1 MTECGLTIGSLRA
14 FRAAALALLVGAT
27 LSSAAV
33 AQSDNAVN
41 GQNGTGQNGTGQ
53 NGTGQTQAA
62 QGAAASSGTDQG
74 SRMQVTRIGLVDLD
88 GVLRQ
93 SSGTAKVRQLLDEQ
107 RLTFQEEFTQREA
120 ELQATEKALQADR
133 ELLSEDAFNER
144 LKAFEDEVAEV
155 QRQIQ
160 YRRQALDRAFQE
172 AQRNLRGLALDIV
185 KQIASERKL
194 DLILSQESAL
204 IFLPTLNISEEV
216 LARLDERTRNARI
229 EIKVGAD
236 E

>member
-53 NGTGQTQAA
+53 IGTGQTQAA
-62 QGAAASSGTDQG
+62 PGAAASSGADQG

-194 DLILSQESAL
+194 DLVLSQESAL

>member
-1 MTECGLTIGSLRA
+1 MSQCFLIIGPIWA
-14 FRAAALALLVGAT
+14 FRAVGLALFVSAT
-27 LSSAAV
+27 LSSV
-33 AQSDNAVN
+33 VFAQSDDAVN
-41 GQNGTGQNGTGQ
+41 NQIEI
-53 NGTGQTQAA
+53 GQTLAPP
-62 QGAAASSGTDQG
+62 GAGASSETDQG

-120 ELQATEKALQADR
+120 KLLATEKALQADK
-133 ELLSEDAFNER
+133 ELLSEDAFNGR

-172 AQRNLRGLALDIV
+172 AQRNLRGIALDIV

-194 DLILSQESAL
+194 GLVLSQESAL
-204 IFLPTLNISEEV
+204 IFLPALNISEEV
-216 LARLDERTRNARI
+216 LVRLDERTKNARI

>member
-1 MTECGLTIGSLRA
+1 MVVIYRVKIGSFLT
-14 FRAAALALLVGAT
+14 FWTTVLFLLVGAKLASVAT
-27 LSSAAV
+27 AQTETVIDGQNESGQKVEMSSAA
-33 AQSDNAVN
+33 SMI
-41 GQNGTGQNGTGQ
+41 
-53 NGTGQTQAA
+53 
-62 QGAAASSGTDQG
+62 GTDQG
-74 SRMQVTRIGLVDLD
+74 LQVEVTRIGLVDLD

-93 SSGTAKVRQLLDEQ
+93 SSGTAKVRRLLDEQ
-107 RLTFQEEFTQREA
+107 RLTFREEFTQREA
-120 ELQATEKALQADR
+120 KLQTSEKMLQADR
-133 ELLSEDAFNER
+133 ELLSEEAFNER

-194 DLILSQESAL
+194 DLVLSQESAL

>member
-41 GQNGTGQNGTGQ
+41 GQIGTGQNGTGQ
-53 NGTGQTQAA
+53 IGTGQTQAA

-194 DLILSQESAL
+194 DLVLSQESAL

>member
-53 NGTGQTQAA
+53 TQAA
-62 QGAAASSGTDQG
+62 PGAAASSGTDQG

-88 GVLRQ
+88 GVLRR

-185 KQIASERKL
+185 KQIASELKL
-194 DLILSQESAL
+194 DLVLSQESAL

>member
-41 GQNGTGQNGTGQ
+41 GQIGTGQNGTGQ
-53 NGTGQTQAA
+53 IGTGQTQAA
-62 QGAAASSGTDQG
+62 PGAAASSGADQG

-194 DLILSQESAL
+194 DLVLSQESAL

>member
-41 GQNGTGQNGTGQ
+41 GQNETGQNGTGEI
-53 NGTGQTQAA
+53 GTGQTQAA
-62 QGAAASSGTDQG
+62 PGAAASSGTDQG

-120 ELQATEKALQADR
+120 ELQVTEKALQADR
-133 ELLSEDAFNER
+133 ELLSDDAFNER

-194 DLILSQESAL
+194 DLVLSQESAL

-216 LARLDERTRNARI
+216 LGRLDERTRNARI

>member
-1 MTECGLTIGSLRA
+1 MAICRVNIGSLRIFWAIA
-14 FRAAALALLVGAT
+14 FVVVVGLKLVSGAT
-27 LSSAAV
+27 
-33 AQSDNAVN
+33 AQTDTVIEEQGKTGQKVDAPSGNAII
-41 GQNGTGQNGTGQ
+41 GTGQGLQ
-53 NGTGQTQAA
+53 
-62 QGAAASSGTDQG
+62 
-74 SRMQVTRIGLVDLD
+74 MQVTRIGLVDLD

-93 SSGTAKVRQLLDEQ
+93 SSGTAKVRRLLDEQ

-120 ELQATEKALQADR
+120 KLQASEKVLQAER
-133 ELLSEDAFNER
+133 ELLSEEAFNDR

-172 AQRNLRGLALDIV
+172 AQRDLRGIALDIV

-194 DLILSQESAL
+194 DFVLSQESAL
-204 IFLPTLNISEEV
+204 IFLPKLNISEEV

>member
-41 GQNGTGQNGTGQ
+41 GQNETGQNETGEI
-53 NGTGQTQAA
+53 GTGQTQAA
-62 QGAAASSGTDQG
+62 PGAAASSGTDQG

-194 DLILSQESAL
+194 DLVLSQESAL

>member
-41 GQNGTGQNGTGQ
+41 GQNGTGQI
-53 NGTGQTQAA
+53 GTGQTQAA
-62 QGAAASSGTDQG
+62 PGAAARSATDQG

-194 DLILSQESAL
+194 DLVLSQESAL